1 MRLGSVQRSKEMG
14 GRVGWAEAME
24 PEEVF
29 FVTFMLSFVSTIV
42 LCGRGRGTY
51 AKERGHAWKKMD
63 LCRDQ

>member
-1 MRLGSVQRSKEMG
+1 MG

-29 FVTFMLSFVSTIV
+29 FVTFILSFVSTIV

-51 AKERGHAWKKMD
+51 AKERGMRGRKWTYVAINGRMGG
-63 LCRDQ
+63 RA